1 MLLIREGGYLLT
13 DDKDRLDV
21 ERVHR
26 WLSEDAY
33 WALGRELSRV
43 RASIAG
49 SDSYG
54 IYDVDQVQVG
64 FCRVVTDWATFGWLC
79 DVYIDPNHRGRGLGT
94 WMVENVRAVYAATG
108 MRRLLLATNDA
119 HEVYRQ
125 VGFEL
130 LAEPSRWMEIEFNP
144 PRSA

>member
-54 IYDVDQVQVG
+54 IYDVDQMQVG